1 MLNALYCGVKRAA
14 EIVIHL
20 ITISICQRD
29 GSREKSLL
37 PFSVDLA
44 ARAGDVKNGRK

>member
-1 MLNALYCGVKRAA
+1 MLNALCCGVRQSAG
-14 EIVIHL
+14 IVIHL
-20 ITISICQRD
+20 IIIFVWQRD